1 MNTQISLSRR
11 RFMGGMAA
19 ILGSVGL
26 EPALCLSASGAADQ
40 PVVQA
45 GGADYDSLAKL
56 CFNENPYAPSPAV
69 LEAMTKAFQYA
80 NRYGYPDHGITREI
94 ATYHGV
100 DPDNVLLG
108 AGSTEIL
115 EAADMAFL
123 AGRKKA
129 VGVEPTFST
138 VYEFAIGLSAG
149 AIRLPLLPD
158 HNADIPALIKT
169 TCENQSDVGFV
180 YLCNPNNPTGV
191 VVKKQQIKQLVEG
204 IPEHI
209 PVLIDEAYHHFVED
223 PDYASSVQFVRDG
236 RPVIIART
244 FSKIA
249 ALAGLRLGYAIAPA
263 ALIDRMRPFTG
274 NMHVSV
280 VTKWGGV
287 AALKDSAGQN
297 EVRTKI
303 LATRKKTTSQLKA
316 LGYDVLPSEANF
328 FMVNLRRPV
337 MPVISAFR
345 QKGILVGRPFPPM
358 HDYLRVSVGTPDEME
373 RFMAAFKEI
382 LVA

>member
-1 MNTQISLSRR
+1 
-11 RFMGGMAA
+11 MGGMAA

-69 LEAMTKAFQYA
+69 LETMTKAFKYA
-80 NRYGYPDHGITREI
+80 NRYGYPDHGIVREI
-94 ATYHGV
+94 AAYHGV
-100 DPDNVLLG
+100 DPENVLLG

-115 EAADMAFL
+115 EATDMAFL
-123 AGRKKA
+123 AGQKKA

-149 AIRLPLLPD
+149 AMRLPLLPD
-158 HNADIPALIKT
+158 HSADIPALIKT
-169 TCENQSDVGFV
+169 TCENQNEVGFI

-191 VVKKQQIKQLVEG
+191 VVKKQQIKQLLDG

-209 PVLIDEAYHHFVED
+209 PILIDEAYHHFVED
-223 PDYASSVQFVRDG
+223 PDYASSVQYVREG

-249 ALAGLRLGYAIAPA
+249 ALAGLRLGYAIASA
-263 ALIDRMRPFTG
+263 ALIDRMRAFTG

-280 VTKWGGV
+280 VAKWGGV
-287 AALKDSAGQN
+287 AALKDTAGQN
-297 EVRTKI
+297 EVRVKI

-358 HDYLRVSVGTPDEME
+358 LDYLRVSVGTPEEME
-373 RFMAAFKEI
+373 RFLAAFKEI
-382 LVA
+382 LAA